1 MPVIDASVLIV
12 SGKSGRL
19 ALLKE
24 LFGSVTVSKEVRDE
38 ALRKPGSAEA
48 VALENAIKE
57 NWVAVKDTSPPDG
70 TPGKGESSSISL
82 AIQEKD
88 ILIIDDRKVAF
99 VASTMGMECRGTP
112 YLLFLGLKR
121 GIIRD
126 RKETIELLAVFVANG
141 LYLSSDVIAEFYAL
155 LERM

>member
-48 VALENAIKE
+48 IALENAVKE
-57 NWVAVKDTSPPDG
+57 NWVVVKGTSPPDG
-70 TPGKGESSSISL
+70 TLGKGESSSISL

-99 VASTMGMECRGTP
+99 VASTRYNSAS
-112 YLLFLGLKR
+112 YLAASGQ
-121 GIIRD
+121 
-126 RKETIELLAVFVANG
+126 
-141 LYLSSDVIAEFYAL
+141 
-155 LERM
+155 